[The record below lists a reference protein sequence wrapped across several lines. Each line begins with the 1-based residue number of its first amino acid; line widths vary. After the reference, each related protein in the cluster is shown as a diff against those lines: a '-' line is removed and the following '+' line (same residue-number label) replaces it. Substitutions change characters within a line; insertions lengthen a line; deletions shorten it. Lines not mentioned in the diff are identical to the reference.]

1 METDHRRSRWMDLRG
16 EWMGKRIESLGKFL
30 KDFFAGIAYL
40 EIEQTVRQEKNSRQ
54 SLLLLLTFGDLLGVP
69 VFPPYYSLRI
79 LPYVFP
85 SFDSWKKGMLRER
98 DLTEVK

>member
-1 METDHRRSRWMDLRG
+1 
-16 EWMGKRIESLGKFL
+16 MGKRIESLGKFL

-69 VFPPYYSLRI
+69 IFPPYYSLRL

-85 SFDSWKKGMLRER
+85 SIDSWKRGMLRER
-98 DLTEVK
+98 DLTEVKSL

>member
-1 METDHRRSRWMDLRG
+1 MDRSRG
-16 EWMGKRIESLGKFL
+16 EKMGKRIESLGKFL

-54 SLLLLLTFGDLLGVP
+54 SLLLLLTFGDLLGIP
-69 VFPPYYSLRI
+69 IFSPYYSLRL

-85 SFDSWKKGMLRER
+85 SIDSWKKRMLRER
-98 DLTEVK
+98 DLTEVKSL

>member
-1 METDHRRSRWMDLRG
+1 MDLKG
-16 EWMGKRIESLGKFL
+16 ERMGNRIESLGKFL
-30 KDFFAGIAYL
+30 KDFFAGVAYL

-54 SLLLLLTFGDLLGVP
+54 SLLLLFTFGDLLGVP

-85 SFDSWKKGMLRER
+85 AFDSWKKGMLRER
-98 DLTEVK
+98 DLTEVKSL

>member
-1 METDHRRSRWMDLRG
+1 
-16 EWMGKRIESLGKFL
+16 MGKRIESLGKFL

-69 VFPPYYSLRI
+69 IFPPYYSLRL

-85 SFDSWKKGMLRER
+85 SIDSWKKRMLRER
-98 DLTEVK
+98 DLTEVKSL

>member
-1 METDHRRSRWMDLRG
+1 
-16 EWMGKRIESLGKFL
+16 MGKRIESLGKFL
-30 KDFFAGIAYL
+30 KDFFAGMADL

-69 VFPPYYSLRI
+69 IFPPYYSLRL

-85 SFDSWKKGMLRER
+85 SIDSWKKRMLRER
-98 DLTEVK
+98 DLTEVKSL

>member
-1 METDHRRSRWMDLRG
+1 MDLRG
-16 EWMGKRIESLGKFL
+16 ERMGKRIESLGKFL

-54 SLLLLLTFGDLLGVP
+54 SLFLLFTFGDLLGVP

-85 SFDSWKKGMLRER
+85 ALDSWKKRMLRER
-98 DLTEVK
+98 DLTEVKSL

>member
-1 METDHRRSRWMDLRG
+1 
-16 EWMGKRIESLGKFL
+16 MGKRIESVGKFL
-30 KDFFAGIAYL
+30 KDFFAGMAYL

-54 SLLLLLTFGDLLGVP
+54 SLLLLFTFGDLLGVP

-85 SFDSWKKGMLRER
+85 AFDSWKKGMLRER
-98 DLTEVK
+98 DLTEIKSL

>member
-1 METDHRRSRWMDLRG
+1 MDGSEG
-16 EWMGKRIESLGKFL
+16 ERMGKKIESLGNFL

-54 SLLLLLTFGDLLGVP
+54 NLFLLFTFGDLLGVP

-85 SFDSWKKGMLRER
+85 ALDSWKKRMLRER
-98 DLTEVK
+98 DLTEVKSL